1 MLLSCM
7 KELLK
12 IDDWHWDMVI
22 NLSESDFPL
31 KRVDRLVDFLTAN
44 KGRNFVKSHGR
55 ETQRFVTKQGLDKTF
70 VECDTHMWRV
80 GDRQL
85 PVGIQVDGGSDW
97 VALNRRFVEY
107 VIDGK
112 DTGDALIAG
121 LLTVFRHTLL
131 PAESFFHT
139 MLRNSHFCG
148 TYVDNN
154 LHFTNWKRKLG
165 CKCQYRHV
173 VDWCGCSPND
183 FKPEDWTRLEGTE
196 AKQLFFGRKFEAII
210 SQSLVQRLED
220 WMAVGEVAELEN
232 WKSYWQSI
240 YHHLD
245 TSPKA
250 DDALLTLCTSLIR
263 LSMES
268 HFEGLIAEQQRAELM
283 ATVKILEVTY
293 YMDDDRFKGFL
304 VHYRLED
311 AEKNHWE
318 FEFLAKGTQMVQT
331 NKKSKFAQRISVLE
345 VSTDFDQK
353 EQRARNYAKVM
364 GPFADPVV
372 VFQLR
377 RTKEA
382 AAGSQANVTALWI
395 DPAGNIGDISE
406 IIIDD
411 QPNLI
416 YFAKANLIHPLQPGL
431 WTVKLVQRGAPLAL
445 VKFLIVPLEFH
456 SEKPISQSKAKIVNR
471 GSENEPSYGNS
482 LDWDR
487 HLLPRADRIDLMK
500 KMRGNG
506 DRFGEELAEWIDRLV
521 KNFYLIH
528 GYCVVVVSAEKLIL
542 DKTNRDGEQSTS
554 NWRRELERE
563 GGRFEECSK
572 TSWSS
577 LAPDPKIDI
586 RVD

>member
-7 KELLK
+7 KELLR

-210 SQSLVQRLED
+210 SQSLVQRLEE
-220 WMAVGEVAELEN
+220 WMSVGEVAELEN

-283 ATVKILEVTY
+283 ATAKILEVTY

-416 YFAKANLIHPLQPGL
+416 YFAKTNLIHPLQPGL

-487 HLLPRADRIDLMK
+487 HLLPRAERIDLMK

-542 DKTNRDGEQSTS
+542 DKTNRDGQQSTS

>member
-7 KELLK
+7 KELLR

-210 SQSLVQRLED
+210 SQSLVQRLEE
-220 WMAVGEVAELEN
+220 WMSVGEVAELEN

-416 YFAKANLIHPLQPGL
+416 YFAKTNLIHPLQPGL

-487 HLLPRADRIDLMK
+487 HLLPRAERIDLMK

-542 DKTNRDGEQSTS
+542 DKTNRDGQQSTS